1 MPFSFTIL
9 LGIDR
14 LLGINRCA
22 DKFAMRIAT
31 LIGFLVGVSAMRAP
45 SSCVNKGQVALVFSD
60 GPVEATPDVMDALA
74 ADNVSA
80 TFMFSIVNID
90 HMGVVDVI
98 RKAVEDGHTVGLRTN
113 PIHNF
118 SDMSEDEIKEAIS
131 MELEVLEQ
139 VSGQTIRYI
148 TINQPDVNDQTV
160 LKTIDDL
167 NLILINYNYDMYG
180 MDDDPESM
188 IDRWNLKLK
197 SLSPQS
203 TSYIV
208 LQHDQRE
215 SELNIVPDVISS
227 ASVAGFSFVN
237 MDECLDGATMEG
249 NATADGDCAEGIDV
263 NRLNKKKNAA
273 FNPISGAIYLAP
285 FIFL

>member
-1 MPFSFTIL
+1 
-9 LGIDR
+9 
-14 LLGINRCA
+14 
-22 DKFAMRIAT
+22 MRIAT
-31 LIGFLVGVSAMRAP
+31 VLGLVAGVSALRAP
-45 SSCVNKGQVALVFSD
+45 STCVNKGQVALVFSD
-60 GPVEATPDVMDALA
+60 GPVTATPEVMDALS

-90 HMGVVDVI
+90 HTGVVDVI
-98 RKAVEDGHTVGLRTN
+98 RKAVSDGHTVGLRTN
-113 PIHNF
+113 PIHDF
-118 SDMSEDEIKEAIS
+118 SSMSEEEIKDAIS

-139 VSGQTIRYI
+139 VSEQRIQYI
-148 TINQPDVNDQTV
+148 TVNQPDTNDQTV
-160 LKTIDDL
+160 LKAIQDL
-167 NLILINYNYDMYG
+167 GLILINYNYDMYG
-180 MDDDPESM
+180 TDDDPDSM

-227 ASVAGFSFVN
+227 ASSAGFTFVN

-249 NATADGDCAEGIDV
+249 TASSGDCNEGIDV
-263 NRLNKKKNAA
+263 NKMNSRKNSASA
-273 FNPISGAIYLAP
+273 PIFCS
-285 FIFL
+285 IFVLSYILL